1 MFKNKGGTKSM
12 TQPWE
17 RQPNEYHKSWLWFK
31 IYRDLLHERS
41 FRKVI
46 QYIEEYNKNITKTH
60 PNPTNINEKPYPQP
74 NIDNLKNLSR
84 IHKWRDRVTAYD
96 NYLDQQQRQ
105 HREQEFIDEEN
116 EYLKAIQ
123 AVRNEIQNQVMQ
135 INNNEKITPTS
146 KLHALKSASQAL
158 DTNYKDLRLAHGRS
172 TENRST
178 DLNAEVQQDIK
189 QEQKIN
195 IDIEATLQDKKFH
208 KDELKYLEELT
219 KNK

>member
-1 MFKNKGGTKSM
+1 MTK
-12 TQPWE
+12 PWE
-17 RQPNEYHKSWLWFK
+17 KQENEYPKSWLWFK
-31 IYRDLLHERS
+31 IYRDLLHERT
-41 FRKVI
+41 FKKVI
-46 QYIEEYNKNITKTH
+46 QYIEEYN
-60 PNPTNINEKPYPQP
+60 Q
-74 NIDNLKNLSR
+74 NLKNMKPSKETMKFPYGFNQLPKPELGNLYNLSS
-84 IHKWRDRVTAYD
+84 IHNWKQRVHAYD

-105 HREQEFIDEEN
+105 HREQEFIEEEN
-116 EYLKAIQ
+116 EYLQTIQ
-123 AVRNEIQNQVMQ
+123 SVRNEIKNQVIQ

-158 DTNYKDLRLAHGRS
+158 DTSYKDLRLAHGRS

>member
-1 MFKNKGGTKSM
+1 
-12 TQPWE
+12 
-17 RQPNEYHKSWLWFK
+17 
-31 IYRDLLHERS
+31 
-41 FRKVI
+41 
-46 QYIEEYNKNITKTH
+46 
-60 PNPTNINEKPYPQP
+60 
-74 NIDNLKNLSR
+74 
-84 IHKWRDRVTAYD
+84 
-96 NYLDQQQRQ
+96 LDQQQRQ

-195 IDIEATLQDKKFH
+195 IDIEATLQDKNFH
-208 KDELKYLEELT
+208 KDELKYLKELT